1 MGHPTTTI
9 TIIIAELQEL
19 VAPQSSGDHVCL
31 ARWFQEILHR
41 ESNTWTK
48 N

>member
-31 ARWFQEILHR
+31 ARWFREILHR
-41 ESNTWTK
+41 ESNT
-48 N
+48 

>member
-19 VAPQSSGDHVCL
+19 VVPQSSGDHVCL

-41 ESNTWTK
+41 ESNM